1 MEENRMKIATYIMIM
16 AGFILIMSIFMANMF
31 TINSLLTAAP
41 TIFLLSLTIV
51 FLFDSV
57 YFIEF
62 IDASKTPFDLLL
74 DFILMLLIFAIATFV
89 YYDPMVPIVFV
100 ILAVAFMV
108 AVLKYWI
115 ASKRQNRKE
124 VLNFIKK
131 KGALDFIGALS
142 YIACAVLSFYFSFTA
157 QYLLLIT
164 AATYIG
170 FMVYG
175 TLSNFFNV
183 KN

>member
-1 MEENRMKIATYIMIM
+1 MKIATYIMLM
-16 AGFILIMSIFMANMF
+16 AYFILVMSIFMANIF

-41 TIFLLSLTIV
+41 TIFLLSLAIV

-62 IDASKTPFDLLL
+62 IDASKTPFDILL
-74 DFILMLLIFAIATFV
+74 DFVLTLLLLAIATLV
-89 YYDPMVPIVFV
+89 YYDTMVPIVFV
-100 ILAVAFMV
+100 MLAVVFMG

-115 ASKRQNRKE
+115 ASKRQHRKE
-124 VLNFIKK
+124 VLEFIKK

-142 YIACAVLSFYFSFTA
+142 YIACAALSFYFSVTA

-175 TLSNFFNV
+175 TVTNYFNV